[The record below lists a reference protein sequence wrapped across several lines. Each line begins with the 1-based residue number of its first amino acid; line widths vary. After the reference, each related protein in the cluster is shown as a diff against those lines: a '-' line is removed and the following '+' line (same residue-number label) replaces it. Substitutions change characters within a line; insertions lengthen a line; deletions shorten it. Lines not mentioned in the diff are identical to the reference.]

1 MNLKKFFNRSNYPL
15 ISSLLIFLLLLS
27 SFFIIF
33 ILKDPAIIST
43 HHTKQ
48 IPVFFLLFLPLFI
61 AYFILNNSFNI
72 AQLCFLEPLFHT
84 TSFILFGFPF
94 ALISIV
100 IEFIFSTENKQK
112 LFLTSLLSIFFILMV
127 NLLLLYLP
135 YYGDFISLIV
145 IFIYIFVWKLFL
157 KEETKWYEIFTPY
170 LFVSLIYCIF
180 LSIHF
185 GIISTD
191 KEIIVYIFVFLWL
204 YLIGIIFEFLL
215 NNYYY
220 NKRELRFLKELDNNL
235 LQYLNIKDFD
245 LYCTNLSK
253 IIKQNIQFSLMYI
266 GIADSYS
273 KKMDIIFACE
283 KDKILGKDTI
293 NLDKTLTLMVLKS
306 KKEYFLVPDIS
317 KVPETMYC
325 RIKNSETVT
334 RSFIGFPLKDR
345 YQRITGIFG
354 LEDEN
359 FFKLNK
365 KQISELKLAKQQ
377 IETIIAFHIQI
388 KN

>member
-1 MNLKKFFNRSNYPL
+1 
-15 ISSLLIFLLLLS
+15 
-27 SFFIIF
+27 
-33 ILKDPAIIST
+33 
-43 HHTKQ
+43 
-48 IPVFFLLFLPLFI
+48 
-61 AYFILNNSFNI
+61 
-72 AQLCFLEPLFHT
+72 
-84 TSFILFGFPF
+84 
-94 ALISIV
+94 
-100 IEFIFSTENKQK
+100 
-112 LFLTSLLSIFFILMV
+112 MV

-157 KEETKWYEIFTPY
+157 KEETKWYEIFATY
-170 LFVSLIYCIF
+170 LFVSLIYCLF

-204 YLIGIIFEFLL
+204 YLIGIIFELL
-215 NNYYY
+215 LYNLYY
-220 NKRELRFLKELDNNL
+220 NKKELRFLKELDNNL

-253 IIKQNIQFSLMYI
+253 IIKQNVQFSLMYI
-266 GIADSYS
+266 GIADNYF

-325 RIKNSETVT
+325 RIKSSETIT
-334 RSFIGFPLKDR
+334 RPFIGFPLKDR
-345 YQRITGIFG
+345 YQRIVGIFG

-359 FFKLNK
+359 FFKLDK
-365 KQISELKLAKQQ
+365 KQISKLKLAKQQ
-377 IETIIAFHIQI
+377 IETIIAFHIPI

>member
-15 ISSLLIFLLLLS
+15 ISSLLILLILLS

-33 ILKDPAIIST
+33 ILKDLAIIST

-48 IPVFFLLFLPLFI
+48 IPVFFFLFLPLFI

-72 AQLCFLEPLFHT
+72 EQLCFLEPLFHI

-94 ALISIV
+94 ALISIA
-100 IEFIFSTENKQK
+100 IGFLFSTENKRK

-157 KEETKWYEIFTPY
+157 KEETKWYEIFATY
-170 LFVSLIYCIF
+170 LFVSLIYCLF

-204 YLIGIIFEFLL
+204 YLIGIIFELL
-215 NNYYY
+215 LYNLYY
-220 NKRELRFLKELDNNL
+220 NKKELRFLKELDNNL

-253 IIKQNIQFSLMYI
+253 IIKQNVQFSLMYI
-266 GIADSYS
+266 GIADNYF

-325 RIKNSETVT
+325 RIKSSETIT

-345 YQRITGIFG
+345 YQRIVGIFG

-377 IETIIAFHIQI
+377 IETIIAFHIPI